1 MNEVSSLQGGWGA
14 KALPASSQPSSPFP
28 GPEAALSDPWS
39 RAATSAPQD
48 WTRKP
53 GRRWPL
59 NPQFSTDL
67 DSSFGSL
74 FIALQS
80 WEALNSKGWGPDL
93 GLFTVSP
100 GWPGQGQE
108 NKPGTKAKPIFP
120 SDQGLAE
127 WPRQYVQFQPE
138 HEAQIQSNCGPG
150 TPSIK
155 RGSGSPPRAVSWLPS
170 GLSLWNLRLTNSS
183 FKPVWQIWVWNSGLS
198 VSESETQMDQIQRWH
213 CFPSFRVRS
222 NALCGFPDSS
232 AGKESA
238 CNAGDSGS
246 IPGLGR
252 SAGEGI
258 GYPHQ
263 YSWASLVAQLVKNPP
278 AMRETWVRSLGWE
291 DPLEKGKATHSSV
304 LAWRIPWTG

>member
-1 MNEVSSLQGGWGA
+1 MKDGKAGMSQWMNEVRSLQGGWGA
-14 KALPASSQPSSPFP
+14 KALPASSRPSSPFP

-59 NPQFSTDL
+59 TPQFSTDL
-67 DSSFGSL
+67 DSSFRSL

-108 NKPGTKAKPIFP
+108 KKPGTKDKPIFP

-138 HEAQIQSNCGPG
+138 HEAPDTEQLQSRDAIHQERLQV
-150 TPSIK
+150 TAQ
-155 RGSGSPPRAVSWLPS
+155 GSELITVWTEP
-170 GLSLWNLRLTNSS
+170 LR
-183 FKPVWQIWVWNSGLS
+183 FKI
-198 VSESETQMDQIQRWH
+198 D
-213 CFPSFRVRS
+213 
-222 NALCGFPDSS
+222 
-232 AGKESA
+232 
-238 CNAGDSGS
+238 
-246 IPGLGR
+246 
-252 SAGEGI
+252 
-258 GYPHQ
+258 
-263 YSWASLVAQLVKNPP
+263 
-278 AMRETWVRSLGWE
+278 
-291 DPLEKGKATHSSV
+291 
-304 LAWRIPWTG
+304 